1 MISQTGFSV
10 TKATP
15 ASTYNKLL
23 IKWYVPEY
31 KGSGYFAI
39 ESSFYSTKSCWD
51 SKISFTHVT

>member
-39 ESSFYSTKSCWD
+39 ESSFYSTKSC
-51 SKISFTHVT
+51 